1 MNGVREILDHMNGPN
16 RWFLGALPPDNEYS
30 NSSQERSGTYREHLV
45 DFRFPPRVGGQNVF
59 LLRVNDPFVRVSCA
73 LGIGDRDEC
82 DEVQIFAMRDGVGD
96 DMLEA
101 LR

>member
-45 DFRFPPRVGGQNVF
+45 DFRFPPRVGGQDIF
-59 LLRVNDPFVRVSCA
+59 LLCVDDPLVWISCI
-73 LGIGDRDEC
+73 LGIRYSDEC
-82 DEVQIFAMRDGVGD
+82 DEVQIFAVRDGVGD
-96 DMLEA
+96 DMREA
-101 LR
+101 HR